1 MGIVDYLISYT
12 IIILSFVDKKKIPL
26 QLVDKEK
33 EWVIIS
39 TIKENNITIGYDY
52 IEDPAS
58 NNDGKVENY
67 LIKP

>member
-33 EWVIIS
+33 DWVIIS

-52 IEDPAS
+52 IPWRILQVIMMV
-58 NNDGKVENY
+58 K
-67 LIKP
+67 LKII